1 MKRKRLF
8 SLCCIALLCLTACAS
23 PAVPQP
29 DSTAAPSETPA
40 VTETPVSE
48 PEPASEVPASEPAS
62 ETHVILLEGRSARLD
77 GAPVAEYDYTWHC
90 DPTVSHDEVKN
101 APAEYHTGSAPETDA
116 AVYID
121 SDLPYFP
128 LLDAADFQLVNYD
141 GEAEWAYYY
150 ADGAHDEFIFATLPR
165 LGDGL
170 PAQMMHSEAEAAENR
185 VLHIVRPGTYSLE
198 GSWQGQIRIELGD
211 PDAVFADESAKVTLI
226 LNGADI
232 TCTVAPGILF
242 AAAYECDNTWESRE
256 SHTCEADAEGA
267 GAVVLLAEGTENSVT
282 GCNVYRMLKTKYKDE
297 NSTDPVPVQKKQR
310 KLDAAFY
317 SCVSMEVGGSG
328 SLKVSSSFEGLDSEL
343 HLTFRDGSIEIF
355 SQDDG
360 INVNEDNV
368 SVVRFSGGEVTL
380 YPALGAEGDGVDSNG
395 FIVLDGGTLS
405 VNGVRPPDSALDSE
419 DGITYLSGTVILD
432 GETQT
437 YAPGSVF
444 RETGGGPG
452 GFAGHGAEGF
462 EPFGAPNGEFDLA
475 DFKEK
480 VAALPE
486 DATLT
491 DVLALLGIDSPM
503 GEMRGD
509 SGGLGEGQPP
519 VGLPGEGQRP
529 PEGLPGGEPP
539 AR

>member
-8 SLCCIALLCLTACAS
+8 SLCCIALLCLTACTS
-23 PAVPQP
+23 PTMPQP
-29 DSTAAPSETPA
+29 DSTAAPTNTPD
-40 VTETPVSE
+40 VTEVPVSE
-48 PEPASEVPASEPAS
+48 PVPASELPAAGSAS
-62 ETHVILLEGRSARLD
+62 EAHVILLDGHSALLD

-90 DPTVSHDEVKN
+90 DPTISHDEVKN
-101 APAEYHTGSAPETDA
+101 APAEFHTGNTPDTDA

-128 LLDAADFQLVNYD
+128 LLNEADFQLVNYD
-141 GEAEWAYYY
+141 GEQEWACYYT
-150 ADGAHDEFIFATLPR
+150 DGEHDAFIFATLPR

-170 PAQMMHSEAEAAENR
+170 PAQMMHSEAEAADNR
-185 VLHIVRPGTYSLE
+185 VLHIVQPGTYTLE
-198 GSWQGQIRIELGD
+198 GSWQGQVRIELGD
-211 PDAVFADESAKVTLI
+211 PDTVFSDENAKVTLI

-256 SHTCEADAEGA
+256 SYNCEADVEGA

-282 GCNVYRMLKTKYKDE
+282 GCNIYRMLKTKYKDA
-297 NSTDPVPVQKKQR
+297 NSTDSIPVQKKQR

-343 HLTFRDGSIEIF
+343 HLTIGGGSIEIF

-419 DGITYLSGTVILD
+419 NGITYLSGTVILD

-444 RETGGGPG
+444 RETGGGPAG
-452 GFAGHGAEGF
+452 VAGHGAEGF
-462 EPFGAPNGEFDLA
+462 EGFGPFGGRNTEFDLA
-475 DFKEK
+475 EFKEK

-491 DVLALLGIDSPM
+491 DVLALLGIDFPM
-503 GEMRGD
+503 GEMRG
-509 SGGLGEGQPP
+509 GPGAPGEGQP
-519 VGLPGEGQRP
+519 RP